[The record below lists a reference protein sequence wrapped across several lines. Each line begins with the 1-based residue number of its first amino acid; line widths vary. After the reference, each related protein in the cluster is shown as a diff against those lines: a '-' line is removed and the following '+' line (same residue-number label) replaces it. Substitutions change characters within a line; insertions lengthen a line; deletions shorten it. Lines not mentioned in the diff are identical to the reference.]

1 MNMKQTLQPLTR
13 KEHLRFACEIYLWR
27 GMLRNLC
34 ARYKKSHYAVKQ
46 ARRALREL
54 EHLSGVLDDLYC
66 AQFPDNPRPADPD
79 FYDSPYISGAILRTC
94 ARDEQ

>member
-1 MNMKQTLQPLTR
+1 MPSN
-13 KEHLRFACEIYLWR
+13 
-27 GMLRNLC
+27 
-34 ARYKKSHYAVKQ
+34 

-79 FYDSPYISGAILRTC
+79 FYDSPYISGAICER
-94 ARDEQ
+94 AREMNNE